1 MSIKTEDLFS
11 EYLNKKEKSNL
22 VKRALIDKS
31 FKKAYEKENKT
42 PYPDKD
48 NSDLATYGDAVI
60 KLSYLDI
67 FLDQEKKLTIKK
79 SEYESDK
86 YLVKVV
92 AKYYDLLKYIK
103 KDDNDKNKPNDYNY
117 EHKKNKNP
125 HKYIATAVEAMIVAI
140 YIEENKNIDPIIP
153 LLKKWISLG
162 SSNE

>member
-11 EYLNKKEKSNL
+11 EYLNKKEKSDL

-48 NSDLATYGDAVI
+48 NSD
-60 KLSYLDI
+60 
-67 FLDQEKKLTIKK
+67 
-79 SEYESDK
+79 
-86 YLVKVV
+86 

-117 EHKKNKNP
+117 ELHKNKNP
-125 HKYIATAVEAMIVAI
+125 HKYIATAVEAMIGAI
-140 YIEENKNIDPIIP
+140 CIEENKNIELIIP